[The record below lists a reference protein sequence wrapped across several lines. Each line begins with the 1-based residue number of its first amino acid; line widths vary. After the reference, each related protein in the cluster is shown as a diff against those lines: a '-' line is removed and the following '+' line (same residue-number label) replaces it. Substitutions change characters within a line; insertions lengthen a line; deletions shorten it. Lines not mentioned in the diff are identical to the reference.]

1 MLRIHF
7 TDEDLV
13 RIRVASEPDMMWE
26 IANSL
31 QLLQNREGGPVFDV
45 WRKQIRAR
53 VTAPGALREHIELL
67 STLYPSCRYFPDF
80 LTPAGAGS
88 DVDAGIDGVLH
99 TPRDRLQSELAE
111 LANVRRLPSWVQDF
125 AAARRTVTRRIDRAL
140 RGYHHE
146 VVAPHLKHI
155 RDGVEEYR
163 MLLGHAVLHGG
174 VEALL
179 RALAPAA
186 RWRPP
191 VLEADYPLTHEVVL
205 AGRGLTLVPSFFC
218 WRNPVSMADPDLPPV
233 LVLPVHHQSGW
244 PAPVRMPGPWSDRRL
259 AALLGPTRAK
269 ILTASMLASTTTELS
284 RRADV
289 SPATASHHTAALR
302 DAGLLT
308 STRVDNRVM
317 HAITLLGREV
327 LEKCGKE
334 LHQNPATSVF

>member
-7 TDEDLV
+7 TDDDLV
-13 RIRVASEPDMMWE
+13 RIRVAPEPDVMWE
-26 IANSL
+26 IANSV

-45 WRKQIRAR
+45 WRKRVRAR
-53 VTAPGALREHIELL
+53 VTASDTLREHIGLL

-88 DVDAGIDGVLH
+88 DVDAGIDAVLR

-111 LANVRRLPSWVQDF
+111 LANVRRLPSWVRDF
-125 AAARRTVTRRIDRAL
+125 AAARRTVTRRVDRAL

-146 VVAPHLKHI
+146 VMAPHLEHI
-155 RDGVEEYR
+155 GDGVEEYR
-163 MLLGHAVLHGG
+163 MMLAHALLDGG
-174 VEALL
+174 VEALIG
-179 RALAPAA
+179 ALTPAV

-191 VLEADYPLTHEVVL
+191 VLEADYPMTHDVVL

-233 LVLPVHHQSGW
+233 LVLPVRHQPGW
-244 PAPVRMPGPWSDRRL
+244 LAPVRMPGRWPDRRL

-269 ILTASMLASTTTELS
+269 ILAASMLASTTTELS
-284 RRADV
+284 RRAGV

-308 STRVDNRVM
+308 STRVDNRMM
-317 HAITLLGREV
+317 HAITPLGREV
-327 LEKCGKE
+327 AEKCG
-334 LHQNPATSVF
+334 Q